1 LNTPHHARTIAMSG
15 LLTLL
20 DKFTDKWYIP
30 PDTSEELF
38 APAGS
43 ALVVQGASGQ
53 AAAKINGIYAAVE
66 DMFDRASVY
75 KVRPPPHP
83 SAASVP
89 STKNDPSIDFLS
101 PLPSV

>member
-1 LNTPHHARTIAMSG
+1 MSG